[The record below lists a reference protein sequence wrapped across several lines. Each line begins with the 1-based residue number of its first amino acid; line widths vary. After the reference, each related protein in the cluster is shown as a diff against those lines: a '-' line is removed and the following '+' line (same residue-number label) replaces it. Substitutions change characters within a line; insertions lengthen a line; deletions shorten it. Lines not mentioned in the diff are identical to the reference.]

1 MIQVKILSTDGPE
14 PVSKNL
20 VKSYLRVYNTG
31 DDQFIEDFLIP
42 AARAHIEQRTG
53 ISLVEKTINVVST
66 NSNANYMLPQ
76 WPVDEV
82 LSITDGIEEENG
94 YLNNAKGSDFE
105 ITYKTDAYIEAD
117 TKQAIL
123 NLCSHW
129 FVNRDMTEAP
139 KAVNDIIM
147 SKTRKLWFA

>member
-42 AARAHIEQRTG
+42 AVRAHIEQRTG
-53 ISLVEKTINVVST
+53 ISLVEKTINVVSSG
-66 NSNANYMLPQ
+66 SNANYMLPQ

-82 LSITDGIEEENG
+82 LSITDGIEQKNG
-94 YLNNAKGSDFE
+94 YLNNAEGSDFE
-105 ITYKTDAYIEAD
+105 ITYKTKAYIEAD

-129 FVNRDMTEAP
+129 FVNRDMTDSP
-139 KAVNDIIM
+139 KAVNDIIL